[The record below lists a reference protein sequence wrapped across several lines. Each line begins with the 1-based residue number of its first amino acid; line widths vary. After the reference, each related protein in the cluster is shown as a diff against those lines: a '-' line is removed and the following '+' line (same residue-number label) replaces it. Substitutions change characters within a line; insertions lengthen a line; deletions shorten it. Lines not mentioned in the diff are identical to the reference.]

1 MSHSD
6 TEEAKA
12 EAAYR
17 HAAKLIERGRRAT
30 ADGRKSDLRPVQPAI
45 AALCTIIR
53 DMPVDMARSWVERLN
68 VLLRE
73 VHALGAEVAARE
85 AIEAEAAARGEEP
98 ASGEEQ
104 TPGNGGGGR

>member
-1 MSHSD
+1 M
-6 TEEAKA
+6 TNPAAEEAKA

-30 ADGRKSDLRPVQPAI
+30 ADGVKTDLRPVQPAI

-53 DMPVDMARSWVERLN
+53 DMPVDIARSWVERLN

-85 AIEAEAAARGEEP
+85 TLEAEAAARGEEP
-98 ASGEEQ
+98 APGGEV
-104 TPGNGGGGR
+104 TPGGGSGR